1 MRSIVLL
8 DIAKMAIEN
17 GFNKLA
23 EKLLEY
29 DNPVLLK
36 I

>member
-1 MRSIVLL
+1 MRPLILI
-8 DIAKMAIEN
+8 DIAKLAIEN
-17 GFNKLA
+17 NLPKLA
-23 EKLLEY
+23 EKLLEF

>member
-17 GFNKLA
+17 NKNKLA
-23 EKLLEY
+23 EKLLEF